1 MDFPR
6 ILLQKILR
14 DPKSIL
20 FVLSNNRSYGSIRAH
35 QDRDYPGRHIG
46 TDLFNPDFLRIAQ
59 AFGMQAERVTHAR
72 EIDAALDRG
81 LAATAPYFIEVLTR
95 LSAVPPRGD

>member
-1 MDFPR
+1 
-6 ILLQKILR
+6 
-14 DPKSIL
+14 
-20 FVLSNNRSYGSIRAH
+20 
-35 QDRDYPGRHIG
+35 
-46 TDLFNPDFLRIAQ
+46 
-59 AFGMQAERVTHAR
+59 MQAERVTHAR

>member
-1 MDFPR
+1 MC
-6 ILLQKILR
+6 IR
-14 DPKSIL
+14 DS
-20 FVLSNNRSYGSIRAH
+20 
-35 QDRDYPGRHIG
+35 DYPGRHIG